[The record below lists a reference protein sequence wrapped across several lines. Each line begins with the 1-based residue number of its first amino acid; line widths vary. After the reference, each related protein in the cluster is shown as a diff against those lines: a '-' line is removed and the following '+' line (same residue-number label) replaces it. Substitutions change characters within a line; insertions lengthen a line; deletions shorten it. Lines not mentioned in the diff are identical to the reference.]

1 VSEVHVRPLRLV
13 FAVAILACAFPA
25 HALAASATIVA
36 VENKDVVRQAKNPND
51 DIVRCRMYWG
61 KTATVRGLV
70 TKDDGTPAAGVTLTL
85 FRQFADP
92 TDPTGYKTVPVGQ
105 PLVTDAQGRWERK
118 VKPDRITYYYVSAAP
133 QPELGI
139 AAQTVSP
146 QVGLMIAPRLVQ
158 TSDPRQKGASFKV
171 TGRVLM
177 AGARSYGRI
186 VVERLRG
193 QNAERKGT
201 TVPNADGTFLVK
213 LRHDKNGTYRY
224 RLSYRPLPKYA
235 TRLIASSVIFS
246 ITVTSIKPEPPDDGQ
261 PTP

>member
-1 VSEVHVRPLRLV
+1 MRPLLV
-13 FAVAILACAFPA
+13 LALAILACALPA
-25 HALAASATIVA
+25 QAFAASATIVA
-36 VENKDVVRQAKNPND
+36 VENKDVVRQAQTPGD
-51 DIVRCRMYWG
+51 TIVRCRMYWG

-70 TKDDGTPAAGVTLTL
+70 MRDDGAPAAGVTLTL

-139 AAQTVSP
+139 ALQTVSP
-146 QVGLMIAPRLVQ
+146 QTGLMIAARLLQ
-158 TSDPRQKGASFKV
+158 TSDAHQKGATFKV
-171 TGRVLM
+171 SGRVLM

-186 VVERLRG
+186 VVERLKG
-193 QNAERKGT
+193 QTAERKGT
-201 TVPNADGTFLVK
+201 TVPNADGTFSLK
-213 LRHDKNGTYRY
+213 LRHAKNGSYRY
-224 RLSYRPLPKYA
+224 RLSYRPLPKQSA
-235 TRLIASSVIFS
+235 RLIASSVIFS
-246 ITVTSIKPEPPDDGQ
+246 ITVTSIEPEPPDDDGQ